1 MKYRNLAIIPMVL
14 AVLIIVSIPGTS
26 ETRALHTSQDVIE
39 MDMDLTPTPL
49 IGNIDSHTP
58 YCERMQQKIDEKWM
72 EDHPYRS
79 GGAYYGLESPY
90 SYPCHSDFVWVD
102 SMGVNY
108 Q

>member
-1 MKYRNLAIIPMVL
+1 
-14 AVLIIVSIPGTS
+14 
-26 ETRALHTSQDVIE
+26 
-39 MDMDLTPTPL
+39 
-49 IGNIDSHTP
+49 
-58 YCERMQQKIDEKWM
+58 MQQKIDEKWM